1 MADIREVPLDN
12 SESPVDIEELQAEIA
27 VEITQPVVDIEKTP
41 KKAKAKGRPAG
52 AKNKAPSKPRAKRVV
67 FQEPVTSE
75 ADDVAAYHPAIGYEP
90 SSPRRNLPIPAYGVN
105 DVAVEMLRL
114 LSDQQQAKAERKRR
128 LYQSWFN

>member
-12 SESPVDIEELQAEIA
+12 SESPVDIEEIQAEIS
-27 VEITQPVVDIEKTP
+27 QPVVDIEEPPVP

-52 AKNKAPSKPRAKRVV
+52 AKNKGPSKPRAKRVV
-67 FQEPVTSE
+67 FLSGMEPVASE
-75 ADDVAAYHPAIGYEP
+75 ADDVAAYQGYEP

>member
-12 SESPVDIEELQAEIA
+12 SESPVDIEEIQA
-27 VEITQPVVDIEKTP
+27 EITQPVVDIEEPPVP

-52 AKNKAPSKPRAKRVV
+52 AKNKGPSKPRAKRVV

-90 SSPRRNLPIPAYGVN
+90 SSPRRNLPIPEFGVS

-114 LSDQQQAKAERKRR
+114 LSDRQQAKAERKRR

>member
-1 MADIREVPLDN
+1 M
-12 SESPVDIEELQAEIA
+12 DIEEIVLDSPENQPDIEESLPDIA
-27 VEITQPVVDIEKTP
+27 VEITHPVVDIEKTP

-67 FQEPVTSE
+67 FQEPVASE
-75 ADDVAAYHPAIGYEP
+75 ADDVAAYQGYEP
-90 SSPRRNLPIPAYGVN
+90 SSPRRNLPIPEFGVN

>member
-12 SESPVDIEELQAEIA
+12 SESPVDIEEIQA
-27 VEITQPVVDIEKTP
+27 EITQPVVDIEEEKP

-52 AKNKAPSKPRAKRVV
+52 AKNKGPSKPRAKRVV
-67 FQEPVTSE
+67 CQKPVASE
-75 ADDVAAYHPAIGYEP
+75 ADDVAAYQGYEP